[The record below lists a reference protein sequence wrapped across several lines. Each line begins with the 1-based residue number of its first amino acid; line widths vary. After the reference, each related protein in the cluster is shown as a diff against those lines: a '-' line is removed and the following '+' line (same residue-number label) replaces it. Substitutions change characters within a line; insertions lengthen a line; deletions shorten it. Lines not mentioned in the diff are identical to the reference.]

1 MNRPFDVSTICSIF
15 AAQMKQ
21 PTFAIYTLGCKLNYS
36 ESSDLSRQLADAG
49 FSHAEQPDYIILNSC
64 AVTAVAEKKA
74 RNLVAHLHREYP
86 DSQIVVTGCY
96 AALRP
101 KEIQQWPGV
110 VATFGNEDKMNV
122 LPFLRGEALPAN
134 PPFFPAFSSNDR
146 TRSFL
151 KIQDGCDYHCT
162 YCTVWRA
169 RGESR
174 SDSIENVLH
183 EIEQINSL
191 GIKEINLT
199 GVNLG
204 DFGRKNG
211 TSFYELLQAI
221 EKQDSGIR
229 IRISSIE
236 PNLLTDEIIALAA
249 ESRMIMPHFHIPLQ
263 SASDRVLGLMHRR
276 YQRDLYAHKVA
287 KIKELMPHACIAMD
301 IIAGFPTETEE
312 EFADGLAWLEALPI
326 SYLHV
331 FTYSRRPNTI
341 AAEMDG
347 QIPPPVKKD
356 RTNRLLALSEAKK
369 RIFYHSHIGETRP
382 VLLEAE
388 SKNNWMFG
396 FTDNYIKVRIP
407 FDEGKINA
415 IENIVLTEENLEL
428 S

>member
-1 MNRPFDVSTICSIF
+1 
-15 AAQMKQ
+15 MKQ

-36 ESSDLSRQLADAG
+36 ESSDLSRQLVNAG
-49 FSHAEQPDYIILNSC
+49 FSYAEHPDYIILNSC

-122 LPFLRGEALPAN
+122 LPFLRGESLPTN
-134 PPFFPAFSSNDR
+134 PPFFPAFSSSDR

-174 SDSIENVLH
+174 SDNIEHVLH
-183 EIEQINSL
+183 EIEQIHSM

-211 TSFYELLQAI
+211 TNFYELLQAI

-263 SASDRVLGLMHRR
+263 SASDRVLGLMRRR

-287 KIKELMPHACIAMD
+287 KIKELIPHACIAMD

-312 EFADGLAWLEALPI
+312 EFADGLEWLEALPI

-341 AAEMDG
+341 AAEMVG
-347 QIPPPVKKD
+347 QIPSPVKKD

-369 RIFYHSHIGETRP
+369 HIFYNSHIGETRP
-382 VLLEAE
+382 VLLESE

>member
-1 MNRPFDVSTICSIF
+1 
-15 AAQMKQ
+15 MKQ

-36 ESSDLSRQLADAG
+36 ESSDLSRQLVNAG
-49 FSHAEQPDYIILNSC
+49 FSYAEQPDYIILNSC

-122 LPFLRGEALPAN
+122 LPFLRGEALPTN
-134 PPFFPAFSSNDR
+134 PPFFPAFSSSDR

-174 SDSIENVLH
+174 SDNIEHVLH
-183 EIEQINSL
+183 EIEQIHSM

-211 TSFYELLQAI
+211 TNFYELLQAI

-263 SASDRVLGLMHRR
+263 SASDRVLGLMRRR
-276 YQRDLYAHKVA
+276 YRRDLYAHKVA
-287 KIKELMPHACIAMD
+287 KIKELIPHACIAMD

-312 EFADGLAWLEALPI
+312 EFADGLEWLEALPI

-341 AAEMDG
+341 AAEMVG

-369 RIFYHSHIGETRP
+369 HIFYNSHIGETRP
-382 VLLEAE
+382 VLLESE

>member
-1 MNRPFDVSTICSIF
+1 
-15 AAQMKQ
+15 MKQ

-36 ESSDLSRQLADAG
+36 ESSDLSRQLVNAG
-49 FSHAEQPDYIILNSC
+49 FSYAEHPDYIILNSC

-174 SDSIENVLH
+174 SDNIEHVLH
-183 EIEQINSL
+183 EIEQIHSM

-211 TSFYELLQAI
+211 TNFYELLQAI

-263 SASDRVLGLMHRR
+263 SASDRVLGLMRRR

-287 KIKELMPHACIAMD
+287 KIKELIPHACIAMD

-312 EFADGLAWLEALPI
+312 EFADGLEWLEALPI

-341 AAEMDG
+341 AAEMVG
-347 QIPPPVKKD
+347 QIPSPVKKD

-369 RIFYHSHIGETRP
+369 HIFYNSHIGETRP
-382 VLLEAE
+382 VLLESE

>member
-1 MNRPFDVSTICSIF
+1 
-15 AAQMKQ
+15 MKQ

-36 ESSDLSRQLADAG
+36 ESSDLSRQLVNAG
-49 FSHAEQPDYIILNSC
+49 FSYAEHPDYIILNSC

-122 LPFLRGEALPAN
+122 LPFLRGESLPTN
-134 PPFFPAFSSNDR
+134 PPFFPAFSSSDR

-174 SDSIENVLH
+174 SDNIEHVLH
-183 EIEQINSL
+183 EIEQIHSM

-211 TSFYELLQAI
+211 TNFYELLQAI

-263 SASDRVLGLMHRR
+263 SASDRVLGLMRRR

-287 KIKELMPHACIAMD
+287 KIKEFIPHACIAMD

-312 EFADGLAWLEALPI
+312 EFADGLEWLEALPI

-341 AAEMDG
+341 AAEMVG
-347 QIPPPVKKD
+347 QIPSPVKKD

-369 RIFYHSHIGETRP
+369 HIFYNSHIGETRP
-382 VLLEAE
+382 VLLESE

>member
-1 MNRPFDVSTICSIF
+1 
-15 AAQMKQ
+15 MKQ

-36 ESSDLSRQLADAG
+36 ESSDLSRQLVNAG
-49 FSHAEQPDYIILNSC
+49 FSYADHPDYIILNSC

-122 LPFLRGEALPAN
+122 LPFLRGESLPTN
-134 PPFFPAFSSNDR
+134 PPFFPAFSSSDR

-174 SDSIENVLH
+174 SDNIEHVLH
-183 EIEQINSL
+183 EIEQIHSM

-211 TSFYELLQAI
+211 TNFYELLQAI

-263 SASDRVLGLMHRR
+263 SASDRVLGLMRRR

-287 KIKELMPHACIAMD
+287 KIKELIPHACIAMD

-312 EFADGLAWLEALPI
+312 EFADGLEWLEALPI

-341 AAEMDG
+341 AAEMVG
-347 QIPPPVKKD
+347 QIPSPVKKD

-369 RIFYHSHIGETRP
+369 HIFYNSHIGETRP
-382 VLLEAE
+382 VLLESE

>member
-1 MNRPFDVSTICSIF
+1 
-15 AAQMKQ
+15 MKQ

-36 ESSDLSRQLADAG
+36 ESSDLSRQLVNAG
-49 FSHAEQPDYIILNSC
+49 FSYAEHPDYIILNSC

-122 LPFLRGEALPAN
+122 LPFLRGESLPTN
-134 PPFFPAFSSNDR
+134 PPFFPAFSSSDR

-174 SDSIENVLH
+174 SDNIEHVLH
-183 EIEQINSL
+183 EIEQIHSM

-211 TSFYELLQAI
+211 TNFYELLQAI

-263 SASDRVLGLMHRR
+263 SASDRVLGLMRRR

-312 EFADGLAWLEALPI
+312 EFADGLEWLEALPI

-341 AAEMDG
+341 AAEMVG
-347 QIPPPVKKD
+347 QIPSPVKKD

-369 RIFYHSHIGETRP
+369 HIFYNSHIGETRP
-382 VLLEAE
+382 VLLESE
-388 SKNNWMFG
+388 SKNHWMFG

>member
-1 MNRPFDVSTICSIF
+1 
-15 AAQMKQ
+15 MKQ

-36 ESSDLSRQLADAG
+36 ESSDLSRQLVNAG
-49 FSHAEQPDYIILNSC
+49 FSYAEHPDYIILNSC

-122 LPFLRGEALPAN
+122 LPFLRGESLPTN
-134 PPFFPAFSSNDR
+134 PPFFPAFSSSDR

-174 SDSIENVLH
+174 SDNIEHVLH
-183 EIEQINSL
+183 EIEQIHSM

-211 TSFYELLQAI
+211 TNFYELLQAI

-263 SASDRVLGLMHRR
+263 SASDRVLGLMRRR

-312 EFADGLAWLEALPI
+312 EFADGLEWLEALPI

-341 AAEMDG
+341 AAEMVG
-347 QIPPPVKKD
+347 QIPSPVKKD

-369 RIFYHSHIGETRP
+369 HIFYNSHIGETRP
-382 VLLEAE
+382 VLLESE

>member
-1 MNRPFDVSTICSIF
+1 
-15 AAQMKQ
+15 MKQ

-36 ESSDLSRQLADAG
+36 ESSDLSRQLVNAG
-49 FSHAEQPDYIILNSC
+49 FSYAEPPDYIILNSC

-110 VATFGNEDKMNV
+110 VAIFGNEDKMNV
-122 LPFLRGEALPAN
+122 LPFLRGESLPTN
-134 PPFFPAFSSNDR
+134 PPFFPAFSSSDR

-174 SDSIENVLH
+174 SDNIEHVLH
-183 EIEQINSL
+183 EIEQIHSM

-211 TSFYELLQAI
+211 TNFYELLQAI

-263 SASDRVLGLMHRR
+263 SASDRVLGLMRRR

-287 KIKELMPHACIAMD
+287 KIKELIPHACIAMD

-312 EFADGLAWLEALPI
+312 EFADGLEWLEALPI

-341 AAEMDG
+341 AAEMVG
-347 QIPPPVKKD
+347 QIPSPVKKD

-369 RIFYHSHIGETRP
+369 HIFYNSHIGETRP
-382 VLLEAE
+382 VLLESE

>member
-1 MNRPFDVSTICSIF
+1 
-15 AAQMKQ
+15 MKQ

-36 ESSDLSRQLADAG
+36 ESSDLSRQLVNAG
-49 FSHAEQPDYIILNSC
+49 FSYAEHPDYIILNSC

-122 LPFLRGEALPAN
+122 LPFLRGESLPTN
-134 PPFFPAFSSNDR
+134 PPFFPAFSSSDR

-174 SDSIENVLH
+174 SDNIEHVLH
-183 EIEQINSL
+183 EIEQIHSM

-211 TSFYELLQAI
+211 TNFYELLQAI

-263 SASDRVLGLMHRR
+263 SASDRVLGLMRRR

-287 KIKELMPHACIAMD
+287 KIKALMPHACIAMD

-312 EFADGLAWLEALPI
+312 EFADGLEWLEALPI

-341 AAEMDG
+341 AAEMVG
-347 QIPPPVKKD
+347 QIPSPVKKD

-369 RIFYHSHIGETRP
+369 HIFYNSHIGETRP
-382 VLLEAE
+382 VLLESE

>member
-1 MNRPFDVSTICSIF
+1 
-15 AAQMKQ
+15 MKQ

-36 ESSDLSRQLADAG
+36 ESSDLSRQLVNAG
-49 FSHAEQPDYIILNSC
+49 FSYAEHPDYIILNSC

-122 LPFLRGEALPAN
+122 LPFLRGESLPTN
-134 PPFFPAFSSNDR
+134 PPFFPAFSSSDR

-174 SDSIENVLH
+174 SDNIEHVLH
-183 EIEQINSL
+183 EIEQIHSM

-211 TSFYELLQAI
+211 TNFYELLQAI

-263 SASDRVLGLMHRR
+263 SASDRVLGLMRRR

-287 KIKELMPHACIAMD
+287 KIKKLMPHACIAMD

-312 EFADGLAWLEALPI
+312 EFADGLEWLEALPI

-369 RIFYHSHIGETRP
+369 HIFYNSHIGETRP
-382 VLLEAE
+382 VLLESE

>member
-1 MNRPFDVSTICSIF
+1 
-15 AAQMKQ
+15 MKQ

-36 ESSDLSRQLADAG
+36 ESSDLSRQLVNAG
-49 FSHAEQPDYIILNSC
+49 FSYAEHPDYIILNSC

-122 LPFLRGEALPAN
+122 LPFLRGESLPTN
-134 PPFFPAFSSNDR
+134 PPFFPAFSSSDR

-174 SDSIENVLH
+174 SDNIEHVLH
-183 EIEQINSL
+183 EIEQIHSM

-211 TSFYELLQAI
+211 TNFYELLQAI

-263 SASDRVLGLMHRR
+263 SASDRVLGLMRRR

-287 KIKELMPHACIAMD
+287 KIKELIPHACIAMD

-369 RIFYHSHIGETRP
+369 HIFYNSHIGETRP
-382 VLLEAE
+382 VLLESE

>member
-1 MNRPFDVSTICSIF
+1 
-15 AAQMKQ
+15 MKQ

-36 ESSDLSRQLADAG
+36 ESSDLSRQLVNAG
-49 FSHAEQPDYIILNSC
+49 FSYADHPDYIILNSC

-122 LPFLRGEALPAN
+122 LPFLRGESLPTN
-134 PPFFPAFSSNDR
+134 PPFFPAFSSSDR

-174 SDSIENVLH
+174 SDNIEHVLH
-183 EIEQINSL
+183 EIEQIHSM

-211 TSFYELLQAI
+211 TNFYELLQAI

-263 SASDRVLGLMHRR
+263 SASDRVLGLMRRR

-312 EFADGLAWLEALPI
+312 EFADGLEWLEALPI

-341 AAEMDG
+341 AAEMVG
-347 QIPPPVKKD
+347 QIPSPVKKD

-369 RIFYHSHIGETRP
+369 HIFYNSHIGETRP
-382 VLLEAE
+382 VLLESE

>member
-1 MNRPFDVSTICSIF
+1 
-15 AAQMKQ
+15 MKQ

-36 ESSDLSRQLADAG
+36 ESSDLSRQLVNAG
-49 FSHAEQPDYIILNSC
+49 FSYAEHPDYIILNSC

-122 LPFLRGEALPAN
+122 LPFLRGESLPTN
-134 PPFFPAFSSNDR
+134 PPFFPAFSSSDR

-174 SDSIENVLH
+174 SDNIEHVLH
-183 EIEQINSL
+183 EIEQIHSM

-211 TSFYELLQAI
+211 TNFYELLQAI

-263 SASDRVLGLMHRR
+263 SASDRVLGLMRRR

-287 KIKELMPHACIAMD
+287 KIKELIPHACIAMD

-312 EFADGLAWLEALPI
+312 EFADGLKWLEALPI

-341 AAEMDG
+341 AAEMVG
-347 QIPPPVKKD
+347 QIPSPVKKD

-369 RIFYHSHIGETRP
+369 HIFYNSHIGETRP
-382 VLLEAE
+382 VLLESE

>member
-1 MNRPFDVSTICSIF
+1 
-15 AAQMKQ
+15 MKQ

-36 ESSDLSRQLADAG
+36 ESSDLSRQLVNAG
-49 FSHAEQPDYIILNSC
+49 FSYAEHPDYIILNSC

-122 LPFLRGEALPAN
+122 LPFLRGESLPTN
-134 PPFFPAFSSNDR
+134 PPFFPAFSSSDR

-174 SDSIENVLH
+174 SDSIEHVLH
-183 EIEQINSL
+183 EIEQIHSM

-211 TSFYELLQAI
+211 TNFYELLQAI

-263 SASDRVLGLMHRR
+263 SASDRVLGLMRRR

-287 KIKELMPHACIAMD
+287 KIKELIPHACIAMD

-312 EFADGLAWLEALPI
+312 EFADGLEWLEALPI

-341 AAEMDG
+341 AAEMVG
-347 QIPPPVKKD
+347 QIPSPVKKD

-369 RIFYHSHIGETRP
+369 HIFYNSHIGETRP
-382 VLLEAE
+382 VLLESE